1 MSGRP
6 WESAAGPISSVR
18 APCSLLVLRTRFL
31 PTRRVVEVT
40 WARISNCRLEPERTM
55 LKPSLQ
61 LRIGQQL
68 TMTPQLQQAIRLLQL
83 PSLDL
88 QAHVRETLETNVM
101 LEAED
106 ELALDAPPDAARERE
121 DVPVEEK
128 YAELDGHTAAGDQR
142 EEPEVEIADEAWGE
156 QTSGPSDSPWSGEDD
171 RSGDFSDQHGQTL
184 QEQLIEQLELAK
196 LSPVDLAIARVIT
209 DAITDDGYLKDDLE
223 EVRLSLLPEI
233 EATIADVERVLA
245 AVRSLEPAGVGAR
258 NLGEC
263 IALQL
268 RQLHPDTRAR
278 DIAIRVA
285 LEHLDLVA
293 GQQLV
298 LLRRQLRCSEGDLE
312 MALALVRS
320 CHPRPGAAVNPAQA
334 EYVIPDVFVRRTD
347 HGWIGEINQATVPR
361 VRVNQSYANLIS
373 RAPDHAMLRTQLQE
387 ARWLMRSLEIRNE
400 TLVKVARCIVQ
411 RQTSFFEIGEEAMEP
426 LILKDVAE
434 AVEMHES
441 TISRVTTAKYMHTP
455 RGVFEFRYFFSSH
468 VAAADGTEM
477 SSTAIRA
484 KLRKLISQENPD
496 NPLSDAKLAEILS
509 QEGIPVARRT
519 VAKYRE
525 GMQIAPSNERK
536 RAAARAS

>member
-1 MSGRP
+1 
-6 WESAAGPISSVR
+6 
-18 APCSLLVLRTRFL
+18 
-31 PTRRVVEVT
+31 
-40 WARISNCRLEPERTM
+40 M

-106 ELALDAPPDAARERE
+106 EAVDVPPDVVRERDE
-121 DVPVEEK
+121 VPLRIEEK
-128 YAELDGHTAAGDQR
+128 YAELDGISTPPDQR
-142 EEPEVEIADEAWGE
+142 ETPEVEIADEAWGD
-156 QTSGPSDSPWSGEDD
+156 QANGLSDSTWSGDDD

-209 DAITDDGYLKDDLE
+209 DAITDDGYLKDELE
-223 EVRLSLLPEI
+223 EIRQSLRPEI
-233 EATIADVERVLA
+233 EASLEDVERVLA
-245 AVRSLEPAGVGAR
+245 AVQSLEPAGVGAR
-258 NLGEC
+258 CLGEC

-268 RQLHPDTRAR
+268 RQLHADTPAR

-293 GQQLV
+293 NQQLV
-298 LLRRQLRCSEGDLE
+298 LLRRQLRCSESDLE

-320 CHPRPGAAVNPAQA
+320 CHPRPGAAVNPTQAQ
-334 EYVIPDVFVRRTD
+334 YVIPDVFVRRTD
-347 HGWIGEINQATVPR
+347 HGWTVEINQATVPR

-373 RAPDHAMLRTQLQE
+373 RNADHAMLRTQLQE
-387 ARWLMRSLEIRNE
+387 ARWLLKSLEIRHE
-400 TLVKVARCIVQ
+400 TLLKVARCIVQ
-411 RQTSFFEIGEEAMEP
+411 RQANFFEVGEEAMQP

-455 RGVFEFRYFFSSH
+455 RGVYEFRYFFSSH
-468 VAAADGTEM
+468 VEAADGTEM

-484 KLRKLISQENPD
+484 KIKKLISQENPE
-496 NPLSDAKLAEILS
+496 NPWSDSKLAEILS
-509 QEGIPVARRT
+509 REGIPVARRT

-536 RAAARAS
+536 RAQVRAS

>member
-1 MSGRP
+1 
-6 WESAAGPISSVR
+6 
-18 APCSLLVLRTRFL
+18 
-31 PTRRVVEVT
+31 
-40 WARISNCRLEPERTM
+40 
-55 LKPSLQ
+55 
-61 LRIGQQL
+61 
-68 TMTPQLQQAIRLLQL
+68 MTPQLQQAIRLLQL

-101 LEAED
+101 LEAE
-106 ELALDAPPDAARERE
+106 EEALDAAPDIAREE
-121 DVPVEEK
+121 PHQEEK
-128 YAELDGHTAAGDQR
+128 YAELDGNTTPPGQR

-156 QTSGPSDSPWSGEDD
+156 QNSGPSDTPWTGEDD

-184 QEQLIEQLELAK
+184 QEQLIDQLELAN
-196 LSPVDLAIARVIT
+196 LSPIDLAIARVIT
-209 DAITDDGYLKDDLE
+209 DAITDDGYLKDALE
-223 EVRLSLLPEI
+223 DIRTSLLPEI
-233 EATIADVERVLA
+233 EASTSDVERVLR
-245 AVRSLEPAGVGAR
+245 AVQSLEPAGVGAR
-258 NLGEC
+258 NLSEC

-268 RQLHPDTRAR
+268 RQLHADTPAR

-285 LEHLDLVA
+285 SEHLDLLA
-293 GQQLV
+293 AQQLV
-298 LLRRQLRCSEGDLE
+298 LLRRQLRCSEADME

-334 EYVIPDVFVRRTD
+334 EYVIPDVFVRRTER
-347 HGWIGEINQATVPR
+347 GWIVEINQATVPR
-361 VRVNQSYANLIS
+361 VRVNQDYANLVS
-373 RAPDHAMLRTQLQE
+373 RSPDHAMLRTQLQE
-387 ARWLMRSLEIRNE
+387 ARWLMRSLEIRND

-411 RQTSFFEIGEEAMEP
+411 RQSHFFDIGEEAMVP
-426 LILKDVAE
+426 LILKDVAD

-468 VAAADGTEM
+468 VDAADGTET

-484 KLRKLISQENPD
+484 KIKKLIAQENPE
-496 NPLSDAKLAEILS
+496 NPWSDSKLAEILS

-536 RAAARAS
+536 RTAARAS

>member
-1 MSGRP
+1 M
-6 WESAAGPISSVR
+6 
-18 APCSLLVLRTRFL
+18 
-31 PTRRVVEVT
+31 
-40 WARISNCRLEPERTM
+40 M
-55 LKPSLQ
+55 KPSLQ

-83 PSLDL
+83 PALDL

-101 LEAED
+101 LEAEE
-106 ELALDAPPDAARERE
+106 ELGEAAAPEAVREPEEAAAVREE
-121 DVPVEEK
+121 
-128 YAELDGHTAAGDQR
+128 YAELDGHSAAASDQR

-156 QTSGPSDSPWSGEDD
+156 QTTGPSETAWSGDDD
-171 RSGDFSDQHGQTL
+171 RSDDFSDRHAETL
-184 QEQLIEQLELAK
+184 QEQLIEQLELAH
-196 LSPVDLAIARVIT
+196 LSAIDLAIARVIA
-209 DAITDDGYLKDDLE
+209 DAISDDGYLLDDLE
-223 EVRLSLLPEI
+223 NIRASLLPEI
-233 EATIADVERVLA
+233 DVPASDVERVLRI
-245 AVRSLEPAGVGAR
+245 VQSLEPAGVGAR
-258 NLGEC
+258 NLSEC

-268 RQLHPDTRAR
+268 RQLDPSSPAR
-278 DIAIRVA
+278 DIAIRIA

-293 GQQLV
+293 DQQLV
-298 LLRRQLRCSEGDLE
+298 LLRRQLRCSETDLE

-320 CHPRPGAAVNPAQA
+320 CHPRPGSAMSSGQA
-334 EYVIPDVFVRRTD
+334 EYVIPDVFVRRTE
-347 HGWIGEINQATVPR
+347 HGWIVEVNAATVPR
-361 VRVNQSYANLIS
+361 VRVNQTYANLIS
-373 RAPDHAMLRTQLQE
+373 RSPDHAMLRTQLQE
-387 ARWLMRSLEIRNE
+387 ARWLMRSLEIRSE

-411 RQTSFFEIGEEAMEP
+411 RQASFFEHGEEAMEP
-426 LILKDVAE
+426 LILRDVAD

-484 KLRKLISQENPD
+484 KIRKLITHENSE
-496 NPLSDAKLAEILS
+496 NPLSDSKLAEILS
-509 QEGIPVARRT
+509 SEGIPVARRT